1 MEPATSLQPSAKEAA
16 LADPRNFLNRELSN
30 LAFIERVL
38 EEASDPQ
45 VPLLERLRFLAILSV
60 SLDELFMICVAG
72 LKQQLTGHVEETGP
86 DAMSPSEQLQAL
98 SQRCHALVERQDRVL
113 LEELLPALE
122 KAGMRLLRRPWSA
135 AAQAAAADFF
145 QREALPVLTP
155 LALDPGHPFPHLRNK
170 SLNLAIRFAP
180 SAPGARLRYGV
191 VPVPSVLPRLVEVPD
206 GRRTY
211 VLLEDVIARHVAQLF
226 PGMPIEG
233 CWAFRVTRNWDLS
246 IDEEEAED
254 LLVTIE
260 REVRRRDRG
269 SAVRLEIAAQ
279 AEQHLSDY
287 LVRAL
292 KLGASDVYLI
302 DG

>member
-16 LADPRNFLNRELSN
+16 LADPRSFLNRELSN

-60 SLDELFMICVAG
+60 SLDELFMIRVAG

-122 KAGMRLLRRPWSA
+122 KAGMRLRRGAWSA
-135 AAQAAAADFF
+135 AAQAAAAGFF

-155 LALDPGHPFPHLRNK
+155 LALDPGHPLPPLRNK
-170 SLNLAIRFAP
+170 SLNLAIRCAGP
-180 SAPGARLRYGV
+180 PGARRRYGV
-191 VPVPSVLPRLVEVPD
+191 VPVHSLLPRVVSVPD
-206 GRRTY
+206 G
-211 VLLEDVIARHVAQLF
+211 A
-226 PGMPIEG
+226 
-233 CWAFRVTRNWDLS
+233 
-246 IDEEEAED
+246 
-254 LLVTIE
+254 
-260 REVRRRDRG
+260 
-269 SAVRLEIAAQ
+269 
-279 AEQHLSDY
+279 
-287 LVRAL
+287 
-292 KLGASDVYLI
+292 
-302 DG
+302 